1 MHLEAFRGETKKTS
15 IFLKTFFLKSVYYH
29 DCHNY
34 ALTFKVILLTKK
46 YLGNKL
52 LYSSQFSRESISFDV
67 SDTVSH
73 WNSQKNI
80 LRYSFMYL
88 KTGLMDCTT

>member
-1 MHLEAFRGETKKTS
+1 MHLEAFRAETKKTS
-15 IFLKTFFLKSVYYH
+15 LFLFLRLSFLKVYYN

-73 WNSQKNI
+73 
-80 LRYSFMYL
+80 
-88 KTGLMDCTT
+88 

>member
-1 MHLEAFRGETKKTS
+1 MEIENISNLSPCILKLSELKQKRLPYFYFLRLS
-15 IFLKTFFLKSVYYH
+15 FLKVYYN

-73 WNSQKNI
+73 
-80 LRYSFMYL
+80 
-88 KTGLMDCTT
+88 

>member
-1 MHLEAFRGETKKTS
+1 MHSEVKACDQAFRGETKKTS
-15 IFLKTFFLKSVYYH
+15 LFLFFKTFFLKSVYYN

-34 ALTFKVILLTKK
+34 ALTFRVILLTKK

-52 LYSSQFSRESISFDV
+52 LYSSQFSRESISFDI

-73 WNSQKNI
+73 WNS
-80 LRYSFMYL
+80 
-88 KTGLMDCTT
+88 